1 MKFFCKYCQ
10 QKLDAPQ
17 ELYGCEVA
25 CPSCGELIS
34 ITVSNDCCELTE
46 LENSDEP
53 CPGASAGGENVPDKK
68 INARPKS
75 SPRKR
80 TRKFTAVNRKKS
92 SARPKS
98 ANDKKKSTSTYAIFS
113 TLIFAGLAIAAY
125 FLIVSGP
132 QDIETQQASTEKNFH
147 ADQGIHTNLKS
158 LTEIEPFLEKY
169 CISCHSEKKQ
179 KGNQRLDNLDYALK
193 DHSSLENW
201 QNILDALNLSEMP
214 PRKADQPQD
223 KELMMAIATI
233 TEKLSHAYK
242 KDTQTGGVIKM
253 RHLNKREYRNSIR
266 DLFGFHLPDNF
277 MPDDIT
283 VGFDTIGSNQQFSY
297 KDIENY
303 LELGK
308 WIVRTNIDTFHRDW
322 RVRRPYHKKWDPNPD
337 LDYFCEHFQYGADGH
352 RYKFTI
358 QAYSEEDIKAKVTMG
373 YRSVSEEA
381 EIIGWL
387 DLKAK
392 KGEKQTFEIFGQ
404 HKKGYNWQVVSVEV
418 GRAKGAYVAE
428 ILREGPIRED
438 SLFHDLI
445 KSLPKENPSEQDIAR
460 ILRTFAERA
469 FRDQG
474 VDPSYLNGLM
484 SIYKTNKESGKDV
497 LAALV
502 EPFSIIISSPSF
514 LYIKEKSM
522 EESALLNQHE
532 YAIRLANFLWSS
544 PPDEELYKLA
554 KEGKLND
561 PAIRKKQMYRM
572 LQSSKADSSLESFIN
587 QWLGMTRYDETDIP
601 DYLEHSGFR
610 TSARQEP
617 GEYFKYL
624 VRHNKP
630 VDELIDAD
638 FVVVDHVLAKH
649 YGIQTDINEF
659 QKVELP
665 KGHPRGGL
673 LSQAA
678 FLVMGSANG
687 RTSPTIRGTM
697 LRETFLHNPPPLPP
711 PDVPMIS
718 SELTNSATVRELV
731 ELHQNTPQCA
741 SCHDR
746 IDPIGLGLE
755 NFDPLGQ
762 FRTTEWVNEKD
773 RVMLGD
779 FEGADYTKWH
789 AEGDAFLPKRENWHG
804 RNPIK
809 YWVNKGLAKTSG
821 YSTGTL
827 TSPEFII
834 DHKYC
839 NFLIA
844 GHNNKK
850 VRLELIVEN
859 EVVDI
864 ALGNSTHLKPNHFD
878 LSEYKGKKAQLR
890 IVDEDSGGN
899 GDGYKVLNGNIAL
912 DEVFLANYKL
922 KEDVIIANFDGK
934 DFGDW
939 KVTGTAFGD
948 KPANVHWRDF
958 TGTVASSNRGAMD
971 ATGTLTSPEFHI
983 THKYINLRVGGTWS
997 KYLSVQLIQNQKVID
1012 TIYGTNGWAPKT
1024 FDVRKLLG
1032 QKVQIKIIDDDKS
1045 IRGSHHRRQGV
1056 HITVDDIRQ
1065 SDSPFNP
1072 RGNEARVEVPI
1083 DATGYLPSGEEYT
1096 DFRGLK
1102 KSLMKNKRRLAE
1114 SIYSSLLSYGIG
1126 REIEFIDEKEIHQS
1140 LNDLQV
1146 SNFLLQDLLYGVIN
1160 SPIFSKK

>member
-1 MKFFCKYCQ
+1 MKFYCNHCE
-10 QKLDAPQ
+10 QKLEAP
-17 ELYGCEVA
+17 EEIFGTEIA
-25 CPSCGELIS
+25 CPACEQIVLVPFKDNSIEISSENHFVSFARGDDESITTQEPVPDTQLGIQRNKIRVSKNSRPSRQKQSSQSNNKKRTVLLLSAIICLTFGTYSFLKIKTNTNDNNIS
-34 ITVSNDCCELTE
+34 ISKSENISVNEAHHESLPLTE
-46 LENSDEP
+46 LKP
-53 CPGASAGGENVPDKK
+53 F
-68 INARPKS
+68 IN
-75 SPRKR
+75 
-80 TRKFTAVNRKKS
+80 
-92 SARPKS
+92 
-98 ANDKKKSTSTYAIFS
+98 
-113 TLIFAGLAIAAY
+113 
-125 FLIVSGP
+125 
-132 QDIETQQASTEKNFH
+132 
-147 ADQGIHTNLKS
+147 
-158 LTEIEPFLEKY
+158 KY
-169 CISCHSEKKQ
+169 CTDCHNAEKQ
-179 KGNQRLDNLDYALK
+179 KGNQRLDNLDYGLK
-193 DHSSLENW
+193 EHSSLENW

-214 PRKADQPQD
+214 PRKADQPLDQ
-223 KELMMAIATI
+223 ELMMAIATI

-253 RHLNKREYRNSIR
+253 RHLNKREYRNNIK
-266 DLFGFHLPDNF
+266 DLFGFYLADNF

-283 VGFDTIGSNQQFSY
+283 VGFDTNGSNQQFSY

-308 WIVRTNIDTFHRDW
+308 WIVRTNIDTFHRGW
-322 RVRRPYHKKWDPNPD
+322 RATRPYHKKWDSNPNV
-337 LDYFCEHFQYGADGH
+337 EASIHIFQYVRGGH

-358 QAYSEEDIKAKVTMG
+358 QAYSEEDVKAKITMSDPAFPG
-373 YRSVSEEA
+373 TDET
-381 EIIGWL
+381 IGWL

-392 KGEKQTFEIFGQ
+392 KGEKQKFEIFHQTKKINRGQ
-404 HKKGYNWQVVSVEV
+404 RINIEV
-418 GRAKGAYVAE
+418 GKAKGAYIAE

-445 KSLPKENPSEQDIAR
+445 SSLPKKNPSEQDIAR

-469 FRDQG
+469 FRYQG
-474 VDPSYLNGLM
+474 FAPSYLNGLM

-497 LAALV
+497 LDALV

-587 QWLGMTRYDETDIP
+587 QWLGMIRYDETDIP

-673 LSQAA
+673 LTQAA
-678 FLVMGSANG
+678 FLVMGSTNG
-687 RTSPTIRGTM
+687 RNSPTIRGTM

-711 PDVPMIS
+711 PNVPMIS
-718 SELTNSATVRELV
+718 NELNNSATVRELV

-755 NFDPLGQ
+755 NFNYLGQ

-779 FEGADYTKWH
+779 FEGTDYTKWH
-789 AEGDAFLPKRENWHG
+789 AEGDAFLPKRENGHN

-809 YWVNKGLAKTSG
+809 YWVNYGLAKTSG

-859 EVVDI
+859 EVVDV

-890 IVDEDSGGN
+890 IVDEDSAGN

-939 KVTGTAFGD
+939 KVTGTAFWN
-948 KPANVHWRDF
+948 KPGSAHWRDF
-958 TGTVASSNRGAMD
+958 TGTIASSIHGSKNSI
-971 ATGTLTSPEFHI
+971 GTLTSPEFRI
-983 THKYINLRVGGTWS
+983 THKYINLRIGGKWS

-1012 TIYGTNGWAPKT
+1012 TIHGSPGWIPRT

-1032 QKVQIKIIDDDKS
+1032 QKVQIKIIDEDS
-1045 IRGSHHRRQGV
+1045 RHGMF
-1056 HITVDDIRQ
+1056 ITVDDIRQ

-1072 RGNEARVEVPI
+1072 RGNEGLEEVPI

-1096 DFRGLK
+1096 DSRGLK
-1102 KSLMKNKRRLAE
+1102 KSLMKHKRRLAE

-1126 REIEFIDEKEIHQS
+1126 REIEFIDEEEIHQS

-1146 SNFLLQDLLYGVIN
+1146 SNFLLQELLYEVIN

>member
-1 MKFFCKYCQ
+1 MNFFCKYCQ
-10 QKLDAPQ
+10 QKLDAPR
-17 ELYGCEVA
+17 ELYGCKVD
-25 CPSCGELIS
+25 CPSCGKLIS
-34 ITVSNDCCELTE
+34 IAVSNDCCELTE

-53 CPGASAGGENVPDKK
+53 SAGASVEKFPDKK
-68 INARPKS
+68 INAQPKS

-80 TRKFTAVNRKKS
+80 TKKFTAVNRKKS
-92 SARPKS
+92 CAPPKS
-98 ANDKKKSTSTYAIFS
+98 ANNKKKSSSTYAVFS
-113 TLIFAGLAIAAY
+113 TFIFAGLAIAAY

-132 QDIETQQASTEKNFH
+132 QDIEIQQASIEKNFH
-147 ADQGIHTNLKS
+147 ADQEIQTSLKS
-158 LTEIEPFLEKY
+158 LTEIEPFLNKY

-179 KGNQRLDNLDYALK
+179 KGNQRLDNLDYDLK
-193 DHSSLENW
+193 EHSSLENW

-233 TEKLSHAYK
+233 TEKLSQAYK

-253 RHLNKREYRNSIR
+253 RHLNKREYRNNIK
-266 DLFGFHLPDNF
+266 DLFGFYLADNF
-277 MPDDIT
+277 MPDDIAE
-283 VGFDTIGSNQQFSY
+283 GFDTNGSNQELSF

-322 RVRRPYHKKWDPNPD
+322 RATRPKHKKWDWSPHVEASNHLFKD
-337 LDYFCEHFQYGADGH
+337 VRGGH

-358 QAYSEEDIKAKVTMG
+358 QAYSEEDVKAKITMSDPNVPG
-373 YRSVSEEA
+373 TS

-392 KGEKQTFEIFGQ
+392 KGEKQKFEIFHQTKQSHNG
-404 HKKGYNWQVVSVEV
+404 HRINIEV
-418 GRAKGAYVAE
+418 GRAKGAYIAE
-428 ILREGPIRED
+428 ILQEGPIRED

-445 KSLPKENPSEQDIAR
+445 KSLPKKNPSEQNIAR
-460 ILRTFAERA
+460 ILSTFAERA
-469 FRDQG
+469 FRYQG
-474 VDPSYLNGLM
+474 FDPSYLNGLM

-514 LYIKEKSM
+514 LYIKEKSI
-522 EESALLNQHE
+522 EKSALLNQHE

-587 QWLGMTRYDETDIP
+587 QWLGMIRYDETDIP
-601 DYLEHSGFR
+601 DELEQSGFR

-617 GEYFKYL
+617 AEYFKYL

-649 YGIQTDINEF
+649 YGIQADINEF

-665 KGHPRGGL
+665 QDHPRGGL
-673 LSQAA
+673 LTQAA
-678 FLVMGSANG
+678 FLVMGSTNG

-711 PDVPMIS
+711 PNVPMIS
-718 SELTNSATVRELV
+718 SELNNSATVRELV

-755 NFDPLGQ
+755 NFDYLGQ

-779 FEGADYTKWH
+779 FEGDDYTKWH
-789 AEGDAFLPKRENWHG
+789 AKGDAFLPKREVGHNSS
-804 RNPIK
+804 PIK
-809 YWVNKGLAKTSG
+809 YWVNKGLAITTGRSV
-821 YSTGTL
+821 GTL

-844 GHNNKK
+844 GCKDNK
-850 VRLELIVEN
+850 VRFELMVEN
-859 EVVDI
+859 EVVDV
-864 ALGNSTHLKPNHFD
+864 ALGNSTHLKSNYFD

-890 IVDEDSGGN
+890 IVDENSGGS
-899 GDGYKVLNGNIAL
+899 GDGLRILNGNIAL
-912 DEVFLANYKL
+912 DEVFLANYKV
-922 KEDVIIANFDGK
+922 KEDVIIGNFEGK
-934 DFGDW
+934 DFEDW

-958 TGTVASSNRGAMD
+958 TGTVASSHSGTKNAI
-971 ATGTLTSPEFHI
+971 GTLTSPEFRI
-983 THKYINLRVGGTWS
+983 THKYINLRVSGKKS
-997 KYLSVQLIQNQKVID
+997 KYLSVQLIQNHKVID
-1012 TIYGTNGWAPKT
+1012 TIYGSEGWVPRT
-1024 FDVRKLLG
+1024 FDVRKLLA
-1032 QKVQIKIIDDDKS
+1032 QKVQIKIIDDDKRT
-1045 IRGSHHRRQGV
+1045 RGSGNRLQGM
-1056 HITVDDIRQ
+1056 HILVDDIRQ
-1065 SDSPFNP
+1065 SDSPFMP
-1072 RGNEARVEVPI
+1072 EGNEGLEEVPV
-1083 DATGYLPSGEEYT
+1083 DASGYLPSGEKYT

-1102 KSLMKNKRRLAE
+1102 KSLIKNKHRLAE

-1126 REIEFIDEKEIHQS
+1126 REIEFIDQDEIHQS

-1146 SNFLLQDLLYGVIN
+1146 GNFLLQELLYEVIN